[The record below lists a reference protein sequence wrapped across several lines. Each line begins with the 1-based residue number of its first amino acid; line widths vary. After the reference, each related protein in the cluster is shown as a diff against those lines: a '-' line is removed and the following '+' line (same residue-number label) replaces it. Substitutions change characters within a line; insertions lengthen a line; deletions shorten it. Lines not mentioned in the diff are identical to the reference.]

1 MASVVGQLTIESG
14 RPLLVVLTAGAAGD
28 DPHAVGAVVAAV
40 PPRDVERAESFPVL
54 TPGQLRRVLVENLY
68 RLRLRHGRDALVALI
83 ARDAAGEIT
92 AELLDASAPRSR
104 PMRWLMRLARRV
116 FSRGCLGN
124 HFRSVT
130 RWLMRLARRVFSHRT
145 EGVPR

>member
-28 DPHAVGAVVAAV
+28 DPHAVGAIVAAV
-40 PPRDVERAESFPVL
+40 PPHDVTKAETVAVL
-54 TPGQLRRVLVENLY
+54 TPERLRRVLVESMY
-68 RLRLRHGRDALVALI
+68 RARLRYGRDAIVALI

-104 PMRWLMRLARRV
+104 PMRGLARLARRV
-116 FSRGCLGN
+116 FSR
-124 HFRSVT
+124 
-130 RWLMRLARRVFSHRT
+130 RT